1 MIIQK
6 KRVETG
12 HSFFF
17 SKRYSSENSNSS
29 LIHLGWLSKNCCQTI
44 YSGLHFL
51 CSKTLNSCRRK
62 LVCAKIVLNVGKHLS
77 RCTLLPI
84 VECSFQFGHWR
95 SFDLRLQIK
104 IRNASLL
111 IAFSATNGSKTS
123 KIWRRKEFFTSV
135 HTQGLYATPLYAFSQ
150 LGENSSVG
158 HVFSPFSKT
167 LRSLCFIFIL
177 EGCCKVQKAT
187 AARPA
192 QRSVHDPIR

>member
-12 HSFFF
+12 AFFF

-84 VECSFQFGHWR
+84 VECPFQFGH
-95 SFDLRLQIK
+95 
-104 IRNASLL
+104 
-111 IAFSATNGSKTS
+111 
-123 KIWRRKEFFTSV
+123 
-135 HTQGLYATPLYAFSQ
+135 
-150 LGENSSVG
+150 
-158 HVFSPFSKT
+158 
-167 LRSLCFIFIL
+167 
-177 EGCCKVQKAT
+177 
-187 AARPA
+187 
-192 QRSVHDPIR
+192 